1 MTQRLLAE
9 LYTLLQYLAIL
20 LYSSESTEH
29 SIAICTWLRL
39 YDGSSAQGAYNFQV
53 KRPFTSLKM
62 VLVSLINYMMICLLL
77 ISLRVQKLLGLRGGR
92 HKFNY
97 GSGQRA

>member
-1 MTQRLLAE
+1 MLISNAKSNPDFWQIYSNILH
-9 LYTLLQYLAIL
+9 QYLAIL

-62 VLVSLINYMMICLLL
+62 VLVSLINYT
-77 ISLRVQKLLGLRGGR
+77 
-92 HKFNY
+92 
-97 GSGQRA
+97 